1 MTSVAGDP
9 ASCSRVGGSLRRL
22 AASLRTEGRAVDD
35 VVARR
40 RDAPRP
46 PAVVVRALR
55 RADALGDASGA
66 AAQELDRVGS
76 ALQDHAADLAEAVAD
91 ARGLEARAQAA
102 GLQVVDGK
110 VSPAWGVSGL
120 ADVAATADRE
130 QVRAQLQGELDQLR
144 HVLAARRQRLA
155 STVAASTTV
164 LACHADGLR
173 R

>member
-22 AASLRTEGRAVDD
+22 AASLRTEARAVDD
-35 VVARR
+35 LVARR
-40 RDAPRP
+40 RDEPRP

-91 ARGLEARAQAA
+91 ARGLQARAQAA
-102 GLQVVDGK
+102 GLRVVDGK

-164 LACHADGLR
+164 LARHADGLR